1 MLDKQTEKQLIL
13 KAQNGD
19 GDAFGEIVKHSQETV
34 YAYILKNYCDFN
46 EHLAEEVTQ
55 EAFIK
60 AWNNITKFRGDCKFT
75 TWVCKIAR
83 NKCWDNRRL
92 NRNKVFNQSL
102 SITYSKEEEGDS
114 TINILDL
121 TGNVEEVNPS
131 DNLLE
136 SEKIK
141 IYKKVLAKTL
151 QYLGPK
157 DAEILRL
164 RDLNDLTYAQIANQ
178 LSVPIGTVMS
188 RLYYARRRASE
199 KISKKINLDF
209 LNDLK

>member
-1 MLDKQTEKQLIL
+1 MLDKETEKKLIL
-13 KAQNGD
+13 KAQSGD
-19 GDAFGEIVKHSQETV
+19 GDAFGEILKASREIV

-46 EHLAEEVTQ
+46 EHLAEETTQ

-60 AWNNITKFRGDCKFT
+60 AWKNINKFRGDCKFT

-83 NKCWDNRRL
+83 NKCWDNKKL

-102 SITYSKEEEGDS
+102 SITYAREDDTDN

-121 TGNVEEVNPS
+121 TGNIEEVNPS

-141 IYKKVLAKTL
+141 IYKKVLTKTL

-157 DAEILRL
+157 DAEILKL

-178 LSVPIGTVMS
+178 LSIPIGTVMS
-188 RLYYARRRASE
+188 RLYYARRRASQ
-199 KISKKINLDF
+199 KIIKKINLDF
-209 LNDLK
+209 LNDLG

>member
-1 MLDKQTEKQLIL
+1 M
-13 KAQNGD
+13 
-19 GDAFGEIVKHSQETV
+19 
-34 YAYILKNYCDFN
+34 
-46 EHLAEEVTQ
+46 
-55 EAFIK
+55 
-60 AWNNITKFRGDCKFT
+60 
-75 TWVCKIAR
+75 
-83 NKCWDNRRL
+83 
-92 NRNKVFNQSL
+92 
-102 SITYSKEEEGDS
+102 SITYSKEEESDT

-151 QYLGPK
+151 QYLRPK

-164 RDLNDLTYAQIANQ
+164 RDLNDLTYSQISNQ

-188 RLYYARRRASE
+188 RLYYARRRACQ

>member
-1 MLDKQTEKQLIL
+1 MLDKETEKQIIL

-19 GDAFGEIVKHSQETV
+19 GDAFGELLKHSQETV

-46 EHLAEEVTQ
+46 EHFAEEMTQ

-60 AWNNITKFRGDCKFT
+60 AWKNISKFRGDCKFT

-83 NKCWDNRRL
+83 NKCWDNKRL

-102 SITYSKEEEGDS
+102 SITHSKEEEGDS

-164 RDLNDLTYAQIANQ
+164 RDLNDLTYSQISNQ

-188 RLYYARRRASE
+188 RLYYARRRACQ